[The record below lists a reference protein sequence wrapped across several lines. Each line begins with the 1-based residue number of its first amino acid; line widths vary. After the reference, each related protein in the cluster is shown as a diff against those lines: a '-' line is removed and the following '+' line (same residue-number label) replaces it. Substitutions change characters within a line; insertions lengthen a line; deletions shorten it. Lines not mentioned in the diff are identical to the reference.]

1 MVLDLRSTL
10 GGFGVEKLQDQLNV
24 IEGDSRYSYYADI
37 IRAFLSQ
44 DAGIV
49 KEFQEDTRFM
59 VAAAATCNPLADLS
73 LLSIKLKNFAIVASL
88 NPSINFKIFSAL
100 QEHEHPAISTF
111 TAANSTADPEAK
123 VFSALAYEQVEIID
137 ENIIDGWYEHSLDMY
152 KEAPSQSISEILQLL
167 TLEILGFYSEGG
179 DFPLWQMLE
188 DSALEPT
195 DKLWKVFAS
204 LPRVPKEIYYKS
216 PMAINILIA
225 RECAA
230 GSSLSKESEEELVQ
244 DDCQLGSDF
253 GQSDTWFI
261 TGSPR
266 ATIALV
272 AKREDLLTRIIQEE
286 VANIESGVGD
296 DPAGIGRM
304 FVLWRIAGNVNLKL
318 VHIKLIHDF
327 VIRNR
332 PNFSDWGENWSLE
345 EMIEGGAF
353 VDLPLLTN
361 PSLPNEYKNVFESV
375 IIDLKKAQL

>member
-10 GGFGVEKLQDQLNV
+10 GGFGIEKLQDQLNV

-111 TAANSTADPEAK
+111 TAANSTADPDTK
-123 VFSALAYEQVEIID
+123 VFSALAYEQVDVID

-167 TLEILGFYSEGG
+167 TLEILGFYNEGG

-195 DKLWKVFAS
+195 DKLWKVFAE
-204 LPRVPKEIYYKS
+204 LPRVPKEIYSKS
-216 PMAINILIA
+216 SMAINILIA
-225 RECAA
+225 RELAA
-230 GSSLSKESEEELVQ
+230 EKSLPQELVEELVQ
-244 DDCQLGSDF
+244 DDCILGSDF
-253 GQSDTWFI
+253 SQDSWFI
-261 TGSPR
+261 SRSPR
-266 ATIALV
+266 ATIAFY
-272 AKREDLLTRIIQEE
+272 AEREDLLTRIIQEE
-286 VANIESGVGD
+286 VKKIESAIQYEDGSMG
-296 DPAGIGRM
+296 
-304 FVLWRIAGNVNLKL
+304 VLWRIAGNANLKL

-327 VIRNR
+327 VDRNR
-332 PNFSDWGENWSLE
+332 AKFSDWMFNYDLSS
-345 EMIEGGAF
+345 MIEGGAY
-353 VDLPLLTN
+353 VDAPLLEN
-361 PSLPNEYKNVFESV
+361 PSLPNEYKNVLESV
-375 IIDLKKAQL
+375 IIDLKKGQPGG